1 MQPIARAISS
11 MRAGFVSFLILFI
24 LIACFIGAAKGKLA
38 ATAMG
43 ESAAAA
49 ALPTGFQE
57 SIVFSGLT
65 NPTTI
70 NFASDGR
77 VFVSEKSGIIKV
89 FDSLSDTDGP
99 SVYADLRSEVYNF
112 WDRGLLG
119 LALDPGFPAT
129 PNVYVLYSYD
139 APIGGAAPRWGTIG
153 FNTDACPT
161 PPAPTGDG
169 CVISA
174 RLSRLGGPAAAAYR
188 SEVISDAPVGYWRL
202 NEASGSTAVDESGS
216 GNAGTYVSGSVLGAQ
231 GPIISDTGNKA
242 VSFGAAGYVNV
253 PDSASLSPTGAFT
266 LEAWVRLNS
275 LGQQG
280 VIEKYDTPGNNG
292 YVMRLENGKLT
303 AYTLGNGSRSRV
315 EGRTALAT
323 GHWYHLAAVYEGTS
337 LRVYVNGVEDG
348 AGATT
353 LSPTNGVTS
362 LKLGAR
368 GDDTAF
374 RLDGTLDEA
383 AVYNKALSQARI
395 QAHFRAATRVSNE
408 QVLIEDWC
416 QQYPSHSIGTLRFG
430 PDGKLYASAGE
441 GAAFNF
447 VDFGQRGI
455 PINPCGDP
463 GGPAPTAPTAEGG
476 ALRSQDLRTSGD
488 PAGLGGTIIR
498 VDPTTGQAPP
508 DNPLAGN
515 SDGNVRR
522 VIAYGLRNPF
532 RFTFRPGTSEIWLGD
547 VGWNDWE
554 EINRILNPTDATVEN
569 FGWPCYEGDARQPG
583 YDSWNLNICENLYAA
598 NVDTRPFFAYHHLA
612 KVTPGESCPT
622 GGSSISGLSFEF
634 SPTASSYPA
643 AYQRALFFSDYSRD
657 CIWVMKKGAN
667 GVPAPGL
674 IETFVDPAANPV
686 DLEFGP
692 GGELYYADFDGGTIR
707 RIRFTSGNQPP
718 NAVAN
723 ASPTSGPVPLT
734 VNYDGSGSSD
744 PDPGD
749 TLTYA
754 WDLDG
759 DGAFDD
765 ASTALATHVYTQ
777 AGTYRAK
784 LRVTDNH
791 GLSTDSAE
799 IVITA
804 GGTNASPTATI
815 SAPSSSLTWKV
826 GDVISFAGSASDAE
840 DGALPASALS
850 WSLIMQHCPS
860 GSCHAHLIQTFDGVA
875 SGSFTAPDHEYP
887 SHLELRLT
895 ARDSS
900 GSTGSAS
907 VLLDPLTVVLTF
919 QSNPTGLQLVF
930 NSGTAAAPF
939 NRTVIVGSSNSVSAP
954 DPQTLNGV
962 SYGFVSWSD
971 GGAQSHNIT
980 AGSSATTYTATYRPR
995 ADISV
1000 VKTGTMSA
1008 DRRQTTFTLQVAN
1021 KGPETASDV
1030 VATDVLSDTSI
1041 AYVSSSSSKGTCSFS
1056 AGSRTL
1062 TCALGSLTNG
1072 EAASVTITANVL
1084 KSGGWV
1090 NNTATVGT
1098 SSADQNSTNN
1108 SSTVR
1113 VRIR

>member
-1 MQPIARAISS
+1 MRRGSFVQPLARVRSS
-11 MRAGFVSFLILFI
+11 MRAGFLSVLILCVF
-24 LIACFIGAAKGKLA
+24 IACLIGAAKGRSA
-38 ATAMG
+38 AT
-43 ESAAAA
+43 E
-49 ALPTGFQE
+49 ALPSGFQE

-65 NPTTI
+65 NPTTLS
-70 NFASDGR
+70 FAPDGR
-77 VFVSEKSGIIKV
+77 VFVAEKGGLIKV
-89 FDSLSDTDGP
+89 FDSLSDPSP
-99 SVYADLRSEVYNF
+99 SVFADLRSEVYNF

-119 LALDPGFPAT
+119 LALDPGFPTT
-129 PNVYVLYSYD
+129 PYVYVLYSYD

-153 FNTDACPT
+153 VNSDTCPT
-161 PPAPTGDG
+161 PPGPTTEG
-169 CVISA
+169 CVISG

-188 SEVISDAPVGYWRL
+188 SQVMSDAPVGYWRL
-202 NEASGSTAVDESGS
+202 NETVGSTAVDESGG
-216 GNAGTYVSGSVLGAQ
+216 GNAGAYVSGSVLGAD
-231 GPIISDTGNKA
+231 GPIISDAANKA
-242 VSFGAAGYVNV
+242 VSFGATGYVNV

-280 VIEKYDTPGNNG
+280 LIEKYDTPSHNG
-292 YVMRLENGKLT
+292 YLMRLQNGRLT
-303 AYTLGNGSRSRV
+303 AYTLANGTSTRAQGN
-315 EGRTALAT
+315 TLLAAN
-323 GHWYHLAAVYEGTS
+323 HWYHVAAVYNGTS

-348 AGATT
+348 AAATT
-353 LSPTNGVTS
+353 VSPTNGATS

-383 AVYNKALSQARI
+383 AVYNTALSQARL
-395 QAHFRAATRVSNE
+395 QAHFRAATRMSNE

-441 GAAFNF
+441 GASFGF
-447 VDFGQRGI
+447 VDFGQRGT
-455 PINPCGDP
+455 PVNPCGDP

-476 ALRSQDLRTSGD
+476 ALRSQDLRTSAD

-508 DNPLAGN
+508 DNPLVGN
-515 SDGNVRR
+515 PDVNVRR

-532 RFTFRPGTSEIWLGD
+532 RFTFRPATSQLWLGD

-569 FGWPCYEGDARQPG
+569 FGWPCYEGNARQSG
-583 YDSWNLNICENLYAA
+583 YDSWDLNICENLYSA
-598 NVDTRPFFAYHHLA
+598 NVDTRPFFAYHHSA
-612 KVTPGESCPT
+612 KITPGETCPT
-622 GGSSISGLSFEF
+622 AGGSSISGLSFEF

-643 AYQRALFFSDYSRD
+643 DYQRALFFSDYSRD
-657 CIWVMKKGAN
+657 CIWVMKKDAN

-674 IETFVDPAANPV
+674 IEPFVDPAANPV
-686 DLEFGP
+686 DIEFGP
-692 GGELYYADFDGGTIR
+692 GGELYYVDFNGGTIR
-707 RIRFTSGNQPP
+707 KIQFTSGNQPP
-718 NAVAN
+718 TAVAT
-723 ASPTSGPVPLT
+723 ADPTSGPVPLT
-734 VNYDGSGSSD
+734 VNFDGTGSSD

-749 TLTYA
+749 VLSYA

-777 AGTYRAK
+777 AGTYNAR

-791 GLSTDSAE
+791 GLSSDSNV
-799 IVITA
+799 IVISA
-804 GGTNASPTATI
+804 GVTNASPTATI
-815 SAPSSSLTWKV
+815 STPSSSLTWQV
-826 GDVISFAGSASDAE
+826 ADVISFAGSASDPE

-850 WSLIMQHCPS
+850 WSVILHHCPS
-860 GSCHAHLIQTFDGVA
+860 GACHTHPLETFDGVA
-875 SGSFTAPDHEYP
+875 SGSFAAPDHEYP

-895 ARDSS
+895 ATDSS
-900 GSTGSAS
+900 GNVGTAS
-907 VLLDPLTVVLTF
+907 VLLQPRTVVLTF
-919 QSNPTGLQLVF
+919 QSSPAGLQLAF
-930 NSGTAAAPF
+930 NGGTAAAPF
-939 NRTVIVGSSNSVSAP
+939 DRTVIIGSNNSVSAP
-954 DPQTLNGV
+954 TPQTLNGV

-980 AGSSATTYTATYRPR
+980 AGSSTTTYTATYRPR
-995 ADISV
+995 ADVAV
-1000 VKTGTMSA
+1000 VKTGTVSA
-1008 DRRQTTFTLQVAN
+1008 DRTRITFTLQVAN
-1021 KGPETASDV
+1021 NGPETASAV
-1030 VATDVLSDTSI
+1030 VATDVLSDNGI
-1041 AYVSSSSSKGTCSFS
+1041 AYVSSSPSKGSCSFS
-1056 AGSRTL
+1056 TGSRTL

-1072 EAASVTITANVL
+1072 EVASITITANVL

-1090 NNTATVGT
+1090 SNTATVGT
-1098 SSADQNSTNN
+1098 SSADQNSSNN

>member
-1 MQPIARAISS
+1 MQRSFAHPIARA
-11 MRAGFVSFLILFI
+11 VSFMRRGFSTLLIVCV
-24 LIACFIGAAKGKLA
+24 LIACFVGAAKGGSA
-38 ATAMG
+38 ATA
-43 ESAAAA
+43 
-49 ALPTGFQE
+49 ALPSGFQE
-57 SIVFSGLT
+57 SVVFSGLT

-99 SVYADLRSEVYNF
+99 SVFADLRSEVYNF

-129 PNVYVLYSYD
+129 PYVYVLYSYD
-139 APIGGAAPRWGTIG
+139 APIGGAAPRWGNIG
-153 FNTDACPT
+153 SNTDSCPT
-161 PPAPTGDG
+161 PPGPTGDG

-188 SEVISDAPVGYWRL
+188 SEVLSDAPVGYWRL
-202 NEASGSTAVDESGS
+202 NEASGSTAVDEGGS
-216 GNAGTYVSGSVLGAQ
+216 GNAGTYISGSVLGAT

-253 PDSASLSPTGAFT
+253 PDSASLSPTGPFT

-280 VIEKYDTPGNNG
+280 LIEKYDTPSHNG
-292 YVMRLENGKLT
+292 YLMRLQNGRLT
-303 AYTLGNGSRSRV
+303 AYTLANGSSTRA
-315 EGRTALAT
+315 EGSTLLAAN
-323 GHWYHLAAVYEGTS
+323 HWYHVAAVYNGTS

-348 AGATT
+348 AATT
-353 LSPTNGVTS
+353 TVSPTNGATS

-395 QAHFRAATRVSNE
+395 QAHFRAATRMSNE

-447 VDFGQRGI
+447 VDFGHRGS
-455 PINPCGDP
+455 PLNPCGDP

-488 PAGLGGTIIR
+488 PAGLGGTVIR
-498 VDPTTGQAPP
+498 VDPTTGLAPP

-515 SDGNVRR
+515 SDVNVRR

-532 RFTFRPGTSEIWLGD
+532 RFTFRPATSEIWLGD
-547 VGWNDWE
+547 VGWGDWE

-569 FGWPCYEGDARQPG
+569 FGWPCYEGNAPQSG
-583 YDSWNLNICENLYAA
+583 YDSWNLNICENLYSA
-598 NVDTRPFFAYHHLA
+598 NVDTRPFFAYHHAA
-612 KVTPGESCPT
+612 KITTESCPT
-622 GGSSISGLSFEF
+622 EVGDSISGLSFEF
-634 SPTASSYPA
+634 SPSASSYPA
-643 AYQRALFFSDYSRD
+643 DYQRALFFSDYSRD

-674 IETFVDPAANPV
+674 IEPFVDPAVNPV

-692 GGELYYADFDGGTIR
+692 GGELYYADFDSGTIR
-707 RIRFTSGNQPP
+707 KIRFTSGNQAPI
-718 NAVAN
+718 AVAS
-723 ASPTSGPVPLT
+723 AAPTSGPVPLS
-734 VNYDGSGSSD
+734 VNFDGSGSSD
-744 PDPGD
+744 PDAGD
-749 TLTYA
+749 ILTYA

-759 DGAFDD
+759 DGGFDD
-765 ASTALATHVYTQ
+765 GSTALATHVYTQ
-777 AGTYRAK
+777 AGTYSAR

-791 GLSTDSAE
+791 GLSTDSNV

-804 GGTNASPTATI
+804 GGTNEPPTASI

-826 GDVISFAGSASDAE
+826 GDVILFAGSASDQE
-840 DGALPASALS
+840 DGALPASSLS
-850 WSLIMQHCPS
+850 WSLIMHHCPS
-860 GSCHAHLIQTFDGVA
+860 GGCHTHLIQTFDGVA
-875 SGSFTAPDHEYP
+875 SGSFSAPDHEYP
-887 SHLELRLT
+887 SHLELKLT
-895 ARDSS
+895 ATDSS
-900 GSTGSAS
+900 GNTGSSS
-907 VLLDPLTVVLTF
+907 VLLEPQTVVLTF
-919 QSNPTGLQLVF
+919 QSSPTGLQLAF

-939 NRTVIVGSSNSVSAP
+939 NRTVIVGSNNSISATS
-954 DPQTLNGV
+954 PQTLSGV

-971 GGAQSHNIT
+971 GGAQSHSIT
-980 AGSSATTYTATYRPR
+980 AGPSAATYTATYRPR
-995 ADISV
+995 ADVGV
-1000 VKTGTMSA
+1000 VKSGTLSA
-1008 DRRQTTFTLQVAN
+1008 SQITFTLQVTN
-1021 KGPETASDV
+1021 NGPETATDV
-1030 VATDVLSDTSI
+1030 VATDVLLDTKL
-1041 AYVSSSSSKGTCSFS
+1041 AHVSSSSSKGSCSYS
-1056 AGSRTL
+1056 AGSRTV
-1062 TCALGSLTNG
+1062 TCAVGSLTNG
-1072 EAASVTITANVL
+1072 ETAVITITADVL
-1084 KSGGWV
+1084 RPGGWLD
-1090 NNTATVGT
+1090 NTASVST
-1098 SSADQNSTNN
+1098 SSADQNSSNN

-1113 VRIR
+1113 VRNR